1 MRYAITFTSDDTW
14 NTTDTLIVDTD
25 TSPVDMSDEQL
36 IKMFETYLGGDTDMA
51 NEIVAEKER
60 WFCRN
65 LEDTD
70 VDMAR
75 Q

>member
-14 NTTDTLIVDTD
+14 TTTDTLILETD

-36 IKMFETYLGGDTDMA
+36 MKMFEAYTGDLDMA
-51 NEIVAEKER
+51 DEIVRERER

-65 LEDTD
+65 LGDTD
-70 VDMAR
+70 VNMR
-75 Q
+75 GQ

>member
-1 MRYAITFTSDDTW
+1 MRYAITFTPDDTW
-14 NTTDTLIVDTD
+14 NTTDTLLVETD
-25 TSPVDMSDEQL
+25 TSPVDMTNEQL
-36 IKMFETYLGGDTDMA
+36 FAMFETYTGDSDLA
-51 NEIVAEKER
+51 KQVVDEPER

-70 VDMAR
+70 VNMVG

>member
-1 MRYAITFTSDDTW
+1 MRYALTFTSDDTW
-14 NTTDTLIVDTD
+14 DATDTLILEADTC
-25 TSPVDMSDEQL
+25 PLDMSDEQL
-36 IKMFETYLGGDTDMA
+36 IKIFESYTGDTDIA
-51 NEIVAEKER
+51 SEIVKERER

-70 VDMAR
+70 INMAR